1 MFLDM
6 MKKDPNFGKPMPAP
20 LLNIYIGGG
29 DVDLKKI
36 KIPTG
41 LHVRDERAHPSKNSQ

>member
-1 MFLDM
+1 
-6 MKKDPNFGKPMPAP
+6 MPAP